1 MSSKNKSSF
10 TVQQARAT
18 AAIAGIQKYY
28 SATATLLLA
37 GTSYTPAGLVSLLQ
51 AYVSAITALLALHA
65 QLHDAVSE
73 GKAQRDQINTILVA
87 LEGLVVSSF
96 GSSSSKLNDFG
107 FTPRK
112 QADVTV
118 ATKAKAQSK
127 SLATRDGK
135 KAALASASA
144 PATPPASTT
153 VSSGTTVKV

>member
-10 TVQQARAT
+10 TEQQARAT

-107 FTPRK
+107 ITPK
-112 QADVTV
+112 KVADTPA
-118 ATKAKAQSK
+118 ATKAEGQAKAA
-127 SLATRDGK
+127 ATRKAK
-135 KAALASASA
+135 KAALASVTA
-144 PATPPASTT
+144 PASPPAPPAASN
-153 VSSGTTVKV
+153 GTASKA